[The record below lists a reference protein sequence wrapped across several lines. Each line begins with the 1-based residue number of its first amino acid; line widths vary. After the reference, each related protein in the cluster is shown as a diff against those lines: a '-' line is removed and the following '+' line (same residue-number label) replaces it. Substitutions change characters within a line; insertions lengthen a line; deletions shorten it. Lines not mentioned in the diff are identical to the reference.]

1 MHQGWK
7 GSDMLNNRWVNKLAL
22 TKSHLLELHGPKEL
36 IPNWPEQCA
45 RSASVAVLEGHCWA
59 VFRVQWWSSAIAGGC
74 SYCWRYLFETTDDCF
89 PDCYSFLH
97 TLEDV
102 WWNTSNNSKKTKNK
116 NKKNPPKQTNK
127 KDNNKT
133 PIHTHKCMTQL
144 CTSTIISQFDI
155 LTWTGDLPAGLV
167 FGGHG

>member
-1 MHQGWK
+1 MQQGWK

-102 WWNTSNNSKKTKNK
+102 WRNTSNNSKKTKNK
-116 NKKNPPKQTNK
+116 NKKNT
-127 KDNNKT
+127 T
-133 PIHTHKCMTQL
+133 FQL
-144 CTSTIISQFDI
+144 
-155 LTWTGDLPAGLV
+155 WWMNAGTGCHERLWSFVPGQSPGQPRWPALSRGLE
-167 FGGHG
+167 

>member
-1 MHQGWK
+1 MPLTGFLIRVVETQQGWK
-7 GSDMLNNRWVNKLAL
+7 GSDTLNNRWVNKLAL
-22 TKSHLLELHGPKEL
+22 TKSHLLKLHGPKEL

-102 WWNTSNNSKKTKNK
+102 WRNTSNNSKKTKNK
-116 NKKNPPKQTNK
+116 KSTKTNK
-127 KDNNKT
+127 QKRQQQNTN
-133 PIHTHKCMTQL
+133 THPQMH
-144 CTSTIISQFDI
+144 
-155 LTWTGDLPAGLV
+155 DLAMQ
-167 FGGHG
+167 

>member
-1 MHQGWK
+1 MPLTGFLIRVVETQQGWK
-7 GSDMLNNRWVNKLAL
+7 GSDTLNNRWVNKLAL

-102 WWNTSNNSKKTKNK
+102 WRNTSNNSKKTKNK
-116 NKKNPPKQTNK
+116 KSTKTNK
-127 KDNNKT
+127 QKRQQQNTN
-133 PIHTHKCMTQL
+133 THPQMH
-144 CTSTIISQFDI
+144 
-155 LTWTGDLPAGLV
+155 DLAMQ
-167 FGGHG
+167 